1 MLKPVIAALDVNTEA
16 EALRIADLLGGRIDV
31 YKVGPVLFYKY
42 GRKIIDELNRRG
54 KKVFLD
60 VKLYDIPN
68 TVKIAVETLQEIDIY
83 AVTVHLSGG
92 EEMLKKVASLKRR
105 PLIWGVSV
113 LTSFDDSALKT
124 LGFSCGAADQVD
136 RLVKIGLKNNVDG
149 IVSSAHELENINK
162 LKKECGKTGVKCIV
176 PGIRLHGGISPAGD
190 DQKRVMTPT
199 RAIKMGADF
208 LVIGRPIL
216 ESKDPVKTVEEIYEE
231 MEMRGESE
239 R

>member
-1 MLKPVIAALDVNTEA
+1 M
-16 EALRIADLLGGRIDV
+16 
-31 YKVGPVLFYKY
+31 
-42 GRKIIDELNRRG
+42 
-54 KKVFLD
+54 
-60 VKLYDIPN
+60 
-68 TVKIAVETLQEIDIY
+68 
-83 AVTVHLSGG
+83 
-92 EEMLKKVASLKRR
+92 
-105 PLIWGVSV
+105 
-113 LTSFDDSALKT
+113 
-124 LGFSCGAADQVD
+124 
-136 RLVKIGLKNNVDG
+136 
-149 IVSSAHELENINK
+149 
-162 LKKECGKTGVKCIV
+162 